1 MNCRMAHDLLQQ
13 SLDGT
18 PIESPEWLAHLRHCA
33 ECRALATAGQR
44 LQEGLRV
51 LTAPVPSP
59 DLAEQIVER
68 VRLDYRR
75 AQRRLRQR
83 WAIGLG
89 LAAGFLL
96 ALAGITRQLTLSP
109 PPTAMANRPS
119 QLPKDITPAKRQPQL
134 PDSAPTREP
143 AAELSEVFAEL
154 SNETAKA
161 SEGLSEGLEPVANSA
176 RRAVDLFLRE
186 LPMETKTN

>member
-18 PIESPEWLAHLRHCA
+18 LIESPEWLAHLRHCA
-33 ECRALATAGQR
+33 ECRALATAGGR
-44 LQEGLRV
+44 LQDGLRLLAV
-51 LTAPVPSP
+51 PVPPP
-59 DLAEQIVER
+59 DLAERIVAC
-68 VRLDYRR
+68 VRLDQRC
-75 AQRRLRQR
+75 AQRRLRRR
-83 WAIGLG
+83 WMIGLG
-89 LAAGFLL
+89 LAAGLLL

-109 PPTAMANRPS
+109 RPTAMANRQP
-119 QLPKDITPAKRQPQL
+119 QLPKDTITAKQQPQL
-134 PDSAPTREP
+134 PDGVPAREP

-161 SEGLSEGLEPVANSA
+161 GEGLSEGLEPVANSA